1 MSSSSTCGARRS
13 TTCAAM
19 GLPRKSCNPLSTPP
33 MRLPCPPASTM
44 PVTSIIGVRVE
55 GRPGRAFLGE
65 RIHRG
70 HAIDGCHEK
79 RERQV
84 HLVAPVVVLGLER
97 EARAAA
103 RAELAPRAF
112 RRDVFADE
120 LGTVGDA
127 ALRALEADP
136 GAHARRVRRAAAV
149 AIAMGTEA

>member
-19 GLPRKSCNPLSTPP
+19 GLPRKSGSPLWTPP
-33 MRLPCPPASTM
+33 MRLPCPPGSTM
-44 PVTSIIGVRVE
+44 PVTAIIGVRVE
-55 GRPGRAFLGE
+55 GRPARARLGE
-65 RIHRG
+65 RVHRR

-97 EARAAA
+97 EPRAAA

-112 RRDVFADE
+112 RRDIVADE
-120 LGTVGDA
+120 LRALGDA
-127 ALRALEADP
+127 DLRALEADP
-136 GAHARRVRRAAAV
+136 GDHARRVRGAAAV
-149 AIAMGTEA
+149 AIAVRAEA